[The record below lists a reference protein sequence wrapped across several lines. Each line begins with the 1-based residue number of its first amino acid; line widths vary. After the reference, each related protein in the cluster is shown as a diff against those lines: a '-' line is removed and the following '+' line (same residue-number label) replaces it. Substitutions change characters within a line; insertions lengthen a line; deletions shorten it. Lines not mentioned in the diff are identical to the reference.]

1 MGFDPNK
8 PYKANRTDY
17 FNIILCIALAV
28 IAIIWA
34 LN

>member
-1 MGFDPNK
+1 MGFDPNR

-17 FNIILCIALAV
+17 LNIILCIALA
-28 IAIIWA
+28 ISAITWA